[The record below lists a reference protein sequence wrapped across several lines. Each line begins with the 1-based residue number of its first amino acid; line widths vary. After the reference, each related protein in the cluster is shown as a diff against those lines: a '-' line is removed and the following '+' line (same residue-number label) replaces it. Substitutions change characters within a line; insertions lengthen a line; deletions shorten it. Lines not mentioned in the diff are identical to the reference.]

1 MHLKQQFQGA
11 VQVTADE
18 TPAFLGTEATDS
30 VPETCHI
37 AKDAKERGS
46 EPSQPS
52 LRRYSVHL
60 LEHGGAELLRTCF
73 CPWATLRDVLY
84 ADAVCK
90 RWHRLSRE
98 EQWMEMS
105 ILNGGVTASLRRA
118 LWRHLSAVQNIEQRY
133 QRELGVASATE
144 AFEALLK
151 KPLSQAKISEIE
163 RDVHRTYPS
172 HERFEGQEGA
182 KGRAELQQVLQA
194 TVTAEPNVG
203 YCQGMNFVAATLL
216 IHLGSASDAFWMLL
230 ALLES
235 YHYRFVFAPGV
246 PLLPLR
252 VFQFAGIV
260 QRCLPRL
267 WRHLRED
274 GHSLEIFAHQCVL
287 TLFSY
292 SLEPGLLAFV
302 YDAFFLQG
310 WKAVFRIGASLLAFL
325 EDQLLQM
332 DLEDI
337 SHHLHQCKKHLRLPR
352 RNGQLGAAAFRVL
365 LRFDVGL
372 GSLEELESGFQLQRL
387 EVLLSQ
393 VSVSGEHDA
402 QAVDGKH
409 SIPFPREWLIPG
421 WARST
426 AGSSPAGA
434 VGKDTALDYHNQEG
448 VGRAINEAG
457 MREKIFVETKIP
469 GCGMDSTML
478 NVFKCYENTKRDLE
492 LDLAKL
498 NLSYVDLVIVHFPP
512 ISSMVTRSC
521 NSWSGGCQMVRAQ
534 WKAMEEFYKQG
545 KARAIGVSNYCP
557 SCYDCLNSTATVL
570 PMVNQVQLHLGMGT
584 DPAGIVSWHKKR
596 GIQLQAYS
604 VLGNTAV
611 SHKASPEILTGNL
624 TTSIAKAHGKS
635 SVQVALKWVVSQ
647 GIPAVTKSASAEH
660 LSADLDLWS
669 WDFTDEE
676 KQALDAMSSPKGSY
690 SFGCTSDDAKILV

>member
-1 MHLKQQFQGA
+1 MGQGA
-11 VQVTADE
+11 VQATVDE

-30 VPETCHI
+30 LPEACGV
-37 AKDAKERGS
+37 AEDAKERGS

-60 LEHGGAELLRTCF
+60 LEHGAAELLRTCF
-73 CPWATLRDVLY
+73 CPWANLRDMLY

-90 RWHRLSRE
+90 RWHQLSRE

-105 ILNGGVTASLRRA
+105 ILHGGVTASLRRA

-133 QRELGVASATE
+133 QRELGVASARE

-182 KGRAELQQVLQA
+182 KGRAELQEVLQA
-194 TVTAEPNVG
+194 TVIAEPNVG

-235 YHYRFVFAPGV
+235 YHYKFVFAPGV

-252 VFQFAGIV
+252 VFQFAGVV

-310 WKAVFRIGASLLAFL
+310 WKAVFRIGAGLLAFL

-332 DLEDI
+332 SLEDI

-352 RNGQLGAAAFRVL
+352 HNGQLGPAAFRVL

-393 VSVSGEHDA
+393 VSVPGEHDA
-402 QAVDGKH
+402 QVPAVDE
-409 SIPFPREWLIPG
+409 PL
-421 WARST
+421 
-426 AGSSPAGA
+426 PAGLERSSSRNCFLVDGNSLRSENLPPRGGTV
-434 VGKDTALDYHNQEG
+434 VGSPSTLLNQAGTKEALHVNLAELKELKVELLQFDEQTQFDVKEF
-448 VGRAINEAG
+448 RRRIAEADKELLG
-457 MREKIFVETKIP
+457 LLRSSAEFRMEVE
-469 GCGMDSTML
+469 DAES
-478 NVFKCYENTKRDLE
+478 
-492 LDLAKL
+492 A
-498 NLSYVDLVIVHFPP
+498 
-512 ISSMVTRSC
+512 
-521 NSWSGGCQMVRAQ
+521 
-534 WKAMEEFYKQG
+534 WKNK
-545 KARAIGVSNYCP
+545 
-557 SCYDCLNSTATVL
+557 
-570 PMVNQVQLHLGMGT
+570 
-584 DPAGIVSWHKKR
+584 
-596 GIQLQAYS
+596 QAYR
-604 VLGNTAV
+604 
-611 SHKASPEILTGNL
+611 KALMD
-624 TTSIAKAHGKS
+624 A
-635 SVQVALKWVVSQ
+635 VQVAVDSARPSEPMEAAPQELVADCREKLQRLQIEILEDERRRQARLAEFNELCEDIAELKEVKQRSMLQLQSFLELRDQQRQ
-647 GIPAVTKSASAEH
+647 GRLKNAVAQLMPLAPV
-660 LSADLDLWS
+660 DLNR
-669 WDFTDEE
+669 F
-676 KQALDAMSSPKGSY
+676 LDTV
-690 SFGCTSDDAKILV
+690 F

>member
-1 MHLKQQFQGA
+1 MGQGA
-11 VQVTADE
+11 VQATVDE

-30 VPETCHI
+30 LPEACGV
-37 AKDAKERGS
+37 AEDAKERGS

-60 LEHGGAELLRTCF
+60 LEHGAAELLRTCF
-73 CPWATLRDVLY
+73 CPWANLRDILY

-90 RWHRLSRE
+90 RWHQLSRE

-105 ILNGGVTASLRRA
+105 ILHGGVTASLRRA

-133 QRELGVASATE
+133 QRELGVASARE

-182 KGRAELQQVLQA
+182 KGRAELQEVLQA
-194 TVTAEPNVG
+194 TVIAEPNVG

-235 YHYRFVFAPGV
+235 YHYKFVFAPGV

-252 VFQFAGIV
+252 VFQFAGVV

-310 WKAVFRIGASLLAFL
+310 WKAVFRIGAGLLAFL

-332 DLEDI
+332 SLEDI

-352 RNGQLGAAAFRVL
+352 HNGQLGPAAFRVL

-393 VSVSGEHDA
+393 VSVPGEHDA
-402 QAVDGKH
+402 QVPAVDE
-409 SIPFPREWLIPG
+409 PL
-421 WARST
+421 
-426 AGSSPAGA
+426 PAGLERSSSRNCFLVDGNSLRSENLPPRGGTV
-434 VGKDTALDYHNQEG
+434 VGSPSTLLNQAGTKEALHVNLAELKELKVELLQFDEQTQFDVKEF
-448 VGRAINEAG
+448 RRRIAEADKELLG
-457 MREKIFVETKIP
+457 LLRSSAEFRMEVE
-469 GCGMDSTML
+469 DAES
-478 NVFKCYENTKRDLE
+478 
-492 LDLAKL
+492 A
-498 NLSYVDLVIVHFPP
+498 
-512 ISSMVTRSC
+512 
-521 NSWSGGCQMVRAQ
+521 
-534 WKAMEEFYKQG
+534 WKNK
-545 KARAIGVSNYCP
+545 
-557 SCYDCLNSTATVL
+557 
-570 PMVNQVQLHLGMGT
+570 
-584 DPAGIVSWHKKR
+584 
-596 GIQLQAYS
+596 QAYR
-604 VLGNTAV
+604 
-611 SHKASPEILTGNL
+611 KALMD
-624 TTSIAKAHGKS
+624 A
-635 SVQVALKWVVSQ
+635 VQVAVDSARPSEPMEAAPQELVADCREKLQRLQIEILEDERRRQARLAEFNELCEDIAELKEVKQRSMLQLQSFLELRDQQRQ
-647 GIPAVTKSASAEH
+647 GRLKNAVAQLMPLAPV
-660 LSADLDLWS
+660 DLNR
-669 WDFTDEE
+669 F
-676 KQALDAMSSPKGSY
+676 LDAV
-690 SFGCTSDDAKILV
+690 F

>member
-1 MHLKQQFQGA
+1 MGQGA
-11 VQVTADE
+11 VQATADE

-30 VPETCHI
+30 VPETRGV
-37 AKDAKERGS
+37 AEDAKERGS

-60 LEHGGAELLRTCF
+60 LEHNAAELLRTCF
-73 CPWATLRDVLY
+73 CPWANLRDILY

-90 RWHRLSRE
+90 RWHQLSRE

-105 ILNGGVTASLRRA
+105 ILHGGVTASLRRA
-118 LWRHLSAVQNIEQRY
+118 LWRHLSAVQTIEQRY
-133 QRELGVASATE
+133 QHQLGVASATE

-267 WRHLRED
+267 WRHLKED
-274 GHSLEIFAHQCVL
+274 GHSLEIFAHQCVCPL
-287 TLFSY
+287 RTY
-292 SLEPGLLAFV
+292 E
-302 YDAFFLQG
+302 
-310 WKAVFRIGASLLAFL
+310 AVFRIGASLLAFL

-352 RNGQLGAAAFRVL
+352 HNGQLGPAAFRVL

-393 VSVSGEHDA
+393 VSVPGEHDA
-402 QAVDGKH
+402 QVPAVDE
-409 SIPFPREWLIPG
+409 PL
-421 WARST
+421 
-426 AGSSPAGA
+426 PAGLERSSSLNGFLVDGNSLRSENLPPRGGTV
-434 VGKDTALDYHNQEG
+434 VGSPSTLLNQAGTKEALPVNLAELKELKVELLQFDEQTQFDVKQFRH
-448 VGRAINEAG
+448 RIAEADKELLG
-457 MREKIFVETKIP
+457 LLRSSAEFRMEVE
-469 GCGMDSTML
+469 DAES
-478 NVFKCYENTKRDLE
+478 
-492 LDLAKL
+492 A
-498 NLSYVDLVIVHFPP
+498 
-512 ISSMVTRSC
+512 
-521 NSWSGGCQMVRAQ
+521 
-534 WKAMEEFYKQG
+534 WK
-545 KARAIGVSNYCP
+545 
-557 SCYDCLNSTATVL
+557 
-570 PMVNQVQLHLGMGT
+570 
-584 DPAGIVSWHKKR
+584 KK
-596 GIQLQAYS
+596 QAYR
-604 VLGNTAV
+604 
-611 SHKASPEILTGNL
+611 KALMD
-624 TTSIAKAHGKS
+624 A
-635 SVQVALKWVVSQ
+635 VQVAVDSARPSEPMEAAPQELVADCREKLQRVQIEILEDERRRQARLAEFNELCEDIAELREVKQRSMLQLQSFLELRDQQRQGRLKN
-647 GIPAVTKSASAEH
+647 AVAQLMPLAPV
-660 LSADLDLWS
+660 DLN
-669 WDFTDEE
+669 
-676 KQALDAMSSPKGSY
+676 
-690 SFGCTSDDAKILV
+690 

>member
-1 MHLKQQFQGA
+1 MWPESHK
-11 VQVTADE
+11 VDE

-30 VPETCHI
+30 LPEACGV
-37 AKDAKERGS
+37 AEDAKERGS

-60 LEHGGAELLRTCF
+60 LEHGAAELLRTCF
-73 CPWATLRDVLY
+73 CPWANLRDILY

-90 RWHRLSRE
+90 RWHQLSRE

-105 ILNGGVTASLRRA
+105 ILHGGVTASLRRA

-133 QRELGVASATE
+133 QRELGVASARE

-182 KGRAELQQVLQA
+182 KGRAELQEVLQA
-194 TVTAEPNVG
+194 TVIAEPNVG

-235 YHYRFVFAPGV
+235 YHYKFVFAPGV

-252 VFQFAGIV
+252 VFQFAGVV

-292 SLEPGLLAFV
+292 SLECRLAGISGGP
-302 YDAFFLQG
+302 A
-310 WKAVFRIGASLLAFL
+310 
-325 EDQLLQM
+325 
-332 DLEDI
+332 DI

-352 RNGQLGAAAFRVL
+352 HNGQLGPAAFRVL

-393 VSVSGEHDA
+393 VSVPGEHDA
-402 QAVDGKH
+402 QVPAVDE
-409 SIPFPREWLIPG
+409 PL
-421 WARST
+421 
-426 AGSSPAGA
+426 PAGLERSSSRNCFLVDGNSLRSENLPPRGGTV
-434 VGKDTALDYHNQEG
+434 VGSPSTLLNQAGTKEALHVNLAELKELKVELLQFDEQTQFDVKEF
-448 VGRAINEAG
+448 RRRIAEADKELLG
-457 MREKIFVETKIP
+457 LLRSSAEFRMEVE
-469 GCGMDSTML
+469 DAES
-478 NVFKCYENTKRDLE
+478 
-492 LDLAKL
+492 A
-498 NLSYVDLVIVHFPP
+498 
-512 ISSMVTRSC
+512 
-521 NSWSGGCQMVRAQ
+521 
-534 WKAMEEFYKQG
+534 WKNK
-545 KARAIGVSNYCP
+545 
-557 SCYDCLNSTATVL
+557 
-570 PMVNQVQLHLGMGT
+570 
-584 DPAGIVSWHKKR
+584 
-596 GIQLQAYS
+596 QAYR
-604 VLGNTAV
+604 
-611 SHKASPEILTGNL
+611 KALMD
-624 TTSIAKAHGKS
+624 A
-635 SVQVALKWVVSQ
+635 VQVAVDSARPSEPMEAAPQELVADCREKLQRLQIEILEDERRRQARLAEFNELCEDIAELKEVKQRSMLQLQSFLELRDQQRQ
-647 GIPAVTKSASAEH
+647 GRLKNAVAQLMPLAPV
-660 LSADLDLWS
+660 DLN
-669 WDFTDEE
+669 
-676 KQALDAMSSPKGSY
+676 
-690 SFGCTSDDAKILV
+690 

>member
-1 MHLKQQFQGA
+1 MGQGA
-11 VQVTADE
+11 VQATVDE

-30 VPETCHI
+30 LPEACGV
-37 AKDAKERGS
+37 AEDAKERGS

-60 LEHGGAELLRTCF
+60 LEHGAAELLRTCF
-73 CPWATLRDVLY
+73 CPWANLRDILY

-90 RWHRLSRE
+90 RWHQLSRE

-105 ILNGGVTASLRRA
+105 ILHGGVTASLRRA

-133 QRELGVASATE
+133 QRELGVASARE

-182 KGRAELQQVLQA
+182 KGRAELQEVLQA
-194 TVTAEPNVG
+194 TVIAEPNVG

-235 YHYRFVFAPGV
+235 YHYKFVFAPGV

-252 VFQFAGIV
+252 VFQFAGVV

-310 WKAVFRIGASLLAFL
+310 WKAVFRIGAGLLAFL

-332 DLEDI
+332 SLEDI

-352 RNGQLGAAAFRVL
+352 HNGQLGPAAFRVL

-393 VSVSGEHDA
+393 VSVPGEHDA
-402 QAVDGKH
+402 QVPAVDE
-409 SIPFPREWLIPG
+409 PL
-421 WARST
+421 
-426 AGSSPAGA
+426 PAGLERSSSRNCFLVDGNSLRSENLPPRGGTV
-434 VGKDTALDYHNQEG
+434 VGSPSTLLNQAGTKEALHVNLAELKELKVELLQFDEQTQFDVKEF
-448 VGRAINEAG
+448 RRRIAEADKELLG
-457 MREKIFVETKIP
+457 LLRSSAEFRMEVE
-469 GCGMDSTML
+469 DAES
-478 NVFKCYENTKRDLE
+478 
-492 LDLAKL
+492 A
-498 NLSYVDLVIVHFPP
+498 
-512 ISSMVTRSC
+512 
-521 NSWSGGCQMVRAQ
+521 
-534 WKAMEEFYKQG
+534 WKNK
-545 KARAIGVSNYCP
+545 
-557 SCYDCLNSTATVL
+557 
-570 PMVNQVQLHLGMGT
+570 
-584 DPAGIVSWHKKR
+584 
-596 GIQLQAYS
+596 QAYR
-604 VLGNTAV
+604 
-611 SHKASPEILTGNL
+611 KALMD
-624 TTSIAKAHGKS
+624 A
-635 SVQVALKWVVSQ
+635 VQVAVDSARPSEPMEAAPQELVADCREKLQRLQIEILEDERRRQARLAEFNELCEDIAELKEVKQRSMLQLQSFLELRDQQRQ
-647 GIPAVTKSASAEH
+647 GRLKNAVAQLMPLAPV
-660 LSADLDLWS
+660 DLHQWL
-669 WDFTDEE
+669 
-676 KQALDAMSSPKGSY
+676 L
-690 SFGCTSDDAKILV
+690 